1 MNLIK
6 YIKNIP
12 KEVHVFDLLLKKTV
26 QKKFDFWISH
36 ELDKV
41 HKIWIPNEVHVLRF
55 ASANGWSKNKTKRFC
70 KWLVKNFF
78 DFWSPHEL
86 DKARFLDRT
95 SINDFKIWILGFFV
109 KNLIFKT
116 QTQLLSNGTNF
127 RKIKRIKKVTRV
139 TRLETGTLLIHNVTN
154 FAMLTQ

>member
-55 ASANGWSKNKTKRFC
+55 ASANGWSKIMEKKLL
-70 KWLVKNFF
+70 KMAGQKKIQ
-78 DFWSPHEL
+78 H
-86 DKARFLDRT
+86 FLEKKFY
-95 SINDFKIWILGFFV
+95 SND
-109 KNLIFKT
+109 
-116 QTQLLSNGTNF
+116 SN
-127 RKIKRIKKVTRV
+127 V
-139 TRLETGTLLIHNVTN
+139 
-154 FAMLTQ
+154 